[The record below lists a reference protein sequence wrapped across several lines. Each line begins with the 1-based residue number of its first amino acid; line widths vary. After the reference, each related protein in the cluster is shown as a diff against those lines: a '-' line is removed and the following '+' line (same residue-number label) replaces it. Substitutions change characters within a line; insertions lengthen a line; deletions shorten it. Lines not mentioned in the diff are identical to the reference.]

1 LKPPQKGKEKAD
13 SMPAPESEG
22 ITDKDE
28 EDDKFHVF
36 CWLEAVPTTAGVRNS
51 QIQAESLQTQLQEVE
66 DYLKNSTSFS
76 DKRAY
81 QDCQR
86 ATRIACFTYLNEQG
100 NSTEKF
106 KRRPRMRRDY
116 EDRIDILNAAE
127 VVYRF
132 FLPLDFDGPTARK
145 FWGAINLL
153 IQVSL
158 GEDTMRIRR

>member
-51 QIQAESLQTQLQEVE
+51 QIQAESLQTQLQELE

-76 DKRAY
+76 DKRA
-81 QDCQR
+81 
-86 ATRIACFTYLNEQG
+86 
-100 NSTEKF
+100 
-106 KRRPRMRRDY
+106 
-116 EDRIDILNAAE
+116 
-127 VVYRF
+127 
-132 FLPLDFDGPTARK
+132 
-145 FWGAINLL
+145 
-153 IQVSL
+153 
-158 GEDTMRIRR
+158 